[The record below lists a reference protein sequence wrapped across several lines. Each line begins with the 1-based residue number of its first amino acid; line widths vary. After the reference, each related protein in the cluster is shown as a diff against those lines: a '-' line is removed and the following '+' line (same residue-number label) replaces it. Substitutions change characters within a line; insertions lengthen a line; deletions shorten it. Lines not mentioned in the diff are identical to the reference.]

1 MRRNLGLREENE
13 GERETCSGPEAR
25 QPPASQSS
33 SEVRYTHGKKGKKPP
48 GKTQVKR
55 NRFRHKKELTRNDY
69 NIRLSKVK
77 ISLPAAMWE
86 LVGGPKE
93 SLLQ

>member
-33 SEVRYTHGKKGKKPP
+33 SEVRYTWKEREAAPSQDAGEEK
-48 GKTQVKR
+48 QVQ
-55 NRFRHKKELTRNDY
+55 T
-69 NIRLSKVK
+69 
-77 ISLPAAMWE
+77 
-86 LVGGPKE
+86 
-93 SLLQ
+93 

>member
-13 GERETCSGPEAR
+13 GERETSSGPEAR

-33 SEVRYTHGKKGKKPP
+33 SEVRYTWKERKKPP
-48 GKTQVKR
+48 AKTQVKR

-77 ISLPAAMWE
+77 ISLPAVMWE